1 VTLDPVR
8 FAVLKVAVD
17 DWWGLWELLPDIRAA
32 LSAQDQGS
40 DLASAQKV
48 VRQMLSEGLIR
59 LYVRDGPIGKPLIV
73 EPPLSDLLLEGEGS
87 WAAPTAGAAET
98 LVAATEAGEEAYF
111 GGPSGRRTT
120 R

>member
-1 VTLDPVR
+1 MTLDPVR
-8 FAVLKVAVD
+8 FAVLTVAVD

-32 LSAQDQGS
+32 LSAQDQVS
-40 DLASAQKV
+40 DLAGAQEV

-59 LYVRDGPIGKPLIV
+59 LYVRDGPVGKPLIV
-73 EPPLSDLLLEGEGS
+73 EPPLSDVLLEDESS
-87 WAAPTAGAAET
+87 WAVPTAGATQT

-111 GGPSGRRTT
+111 GGSSGRRTT